1 MTASIQDAQ
10 VRYLKDMRTLLWLAC
25 TSCEW
30 RTVATQSACRDPRE
44 KRAIVYERVEQFP
57 PLIYAGPS
65 TRRWRVRGS
74 PASFLARDCKCS
86 KAYCIVFANE
96 RFIIYYRMGA
106 FAASSLERGTC
117 STS

>member
-57 PLIYAGPS
+57 TYMRPPAHVAGEGAA
-65 TRRWRVRGS
+65 RL
-74 PASFLARDCKCS
+74 LA
-86 KAYCIVFANE
+86 
-96 RFIIYYRMGA
+96 
-106 FAASSLERGTC
+106 
-117 STS
+117 